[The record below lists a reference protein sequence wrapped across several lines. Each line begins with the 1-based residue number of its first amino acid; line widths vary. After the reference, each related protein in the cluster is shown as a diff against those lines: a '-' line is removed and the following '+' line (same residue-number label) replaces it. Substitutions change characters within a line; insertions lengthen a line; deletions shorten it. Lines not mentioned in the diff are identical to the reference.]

1 MIKIIKIINTKES
14 KNVLLSNLSK
24 IERVFKCKRQSKSLR
39 A

>member
-14 KNVLLSNLSK
+14 TNLLLSNLSK
-24 IERVFKCKRQSKSLR
+24 IERAFKGKGQSKSLR